1 MTQKQIYALVG
12 VLVTLMLL
20 GGAFTL
26 WLLIKVLL

>member
-20 GGAFTL
+20 GGVFMI

>member
-20 GGAFTL
+20 GGVFIV

>member
-1 MTQKQIYALVG
+1 MTQKQIYSLVG

-20 GGAFTL
+20 GGVFMV

>member
-20 GGAFTL
+20 GGVFMV